1 VNQAFMKNKA
11 TPSRKALYW
20 LAFLAIVL
28 VGIGVV
34 VAPVWIIQPFR
45 PQVSRDLS
53 LSYELRRWS
62 PQFTLFAS
70 AVAIGLVVWL
80 WTGARWFSRVALIV
94 IIVPLLVCTWFA
106 RQNHFEWMFNGLH
119 NPAYAKVAEVDFVDN
134 TDMVMTVELNGE
146 SAAYPIRQMAY
157 HHIVQDTVGGT
168 PIVST
173 Y

>member
-1 VNQAFMKNKA
+1 
-11 TPSRKALYW
+11 
-20 LAFLAIVL
+20 
-28 VGIGVV
+28 
-34 VAPVWIIQPFR
+34 
-45 PQVSRDLS
+45 
-53 LSYELRRWS
+53 
-62 PQFTLFAS
+62 
-70 AVAIGLVVWL
+70 
-80 WTGARWFSRVALIV
+80 
-94 IIVPLLVCTWFA
+94 
-106 RQNHFEWMFNGLH
+106 MFNGLH